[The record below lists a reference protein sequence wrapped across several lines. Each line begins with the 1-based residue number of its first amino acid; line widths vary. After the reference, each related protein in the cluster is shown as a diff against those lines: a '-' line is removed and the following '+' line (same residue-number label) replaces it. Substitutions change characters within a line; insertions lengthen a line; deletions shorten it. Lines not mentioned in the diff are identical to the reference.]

1 MSLETTAA
9 KPGPHPDRSTSLRE
23 TLFHDTPMIPR
34 VVFDYD
40 VAIVGLGYVG
50 LPTAV
55 TMHASGARVLGLDV
69 SERRLDDVRGGRADL
84 IELDRIRLAAALDDE
99 HFGLSDDAALLCD
112 AAAIIICVPTPIDE
126 HLTPDLGILRAACAM
141 VVDAAV
147 AGQLI
152 VLTSTT
158 YAGCTRDL
166 LVEPL
171 AARGL
176 FAGEDLN
183 IAFSPERIDP
193 GNDHFSHEDVPRVVG
208 GASDLCR
215 DAAVA
220 VLKRAA
226 RSVHPVPS
234 LEAAEMTKLL
244 ENTFRAVNIALANEF
259 AEACLVLGLPVMDI
273 IEAAA
278 TKPYGFMAFYPGP
291 GVGGHCIP
299 CDPHYLL
306 WQLKREHIV
315 LPVIDQAMSEI
326 AVRPRRVVERVRQ
339 ILADDGKSIFAA
351 RVLVHGVAYKPDVA
365 DLRESPALEILERL
379 HAAGAIVGYHDPYF
393 TSITLRDGTVLHD
406 TKDPRAFDADLAL
419 LHTLHSAVDRSWLAD
434 APTVLDTTYRG
445 TDLPQRIL
453 L

>member
-9 KPGPHPDRSTSLRE
+9 KPGPYPDRSTSLRE
-23 TLFHDTPMIPR
+23 TLFHDTPMIPK

-50 LPTAV
+50 LI
-55 TMHASGARVLGLDV
+55 GIDV
-69 SERRLDDVRGGRADL
+69 SERRLDDIRGGRADL

-99 HFGLSDDAALLCD
+99 HFGLSDNAALLCD

-259 AEACLVLGLPVMDI
+259 AEASGED
-273 IEAAA
+273 
-278 TKPYGFMAFYPGP
+278 K
-291 GVGGHCIP
+291 
-299 CDPHYLL
+299 
-306 WQLKREHIV
+306 
-315 LPVIDQAMSEI
+315 
-326 AVRPRRVVERVRQ
+326 
-339 ILADDGKSIFAA
+339 
-351 RVLVHGVAYKPDVA
+351 
-365 DLRESPALEILERL
+365 RL
-379 HAAGAIVGYHDPYF
+379 HAWVRSCNAGR
-393 TSITLRDGTVLHD
+393 T
-406 TKDPRAFDADLAL
+406 
-419 LHTLHSAVDRSWLAD
+419 
-434 APTVLDTTYRG
+434 
-445 TDLPQRIL
+445 
-453 L
+453 